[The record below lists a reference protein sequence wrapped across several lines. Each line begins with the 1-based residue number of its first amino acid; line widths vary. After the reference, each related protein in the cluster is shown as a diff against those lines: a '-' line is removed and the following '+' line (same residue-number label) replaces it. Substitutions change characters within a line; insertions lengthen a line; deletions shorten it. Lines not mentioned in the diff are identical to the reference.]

1 MKLVSQGGS
10 LGLKAL
16 EGGGRHIS
24 SPGWDRISLGSV
36 RAVSDTWCSSLA
48 AINIA
53 ALGGKAAAVGFGK
66 RGALG
71 HSCGV

>member
-1 MKLVSQGGS
+1 M
-10 LGLKAL
+10 
-16 EGGGRHIS
+16 
-24 SPGWDRISLGSV
+24 

-48 AINIA
+48 AINVA